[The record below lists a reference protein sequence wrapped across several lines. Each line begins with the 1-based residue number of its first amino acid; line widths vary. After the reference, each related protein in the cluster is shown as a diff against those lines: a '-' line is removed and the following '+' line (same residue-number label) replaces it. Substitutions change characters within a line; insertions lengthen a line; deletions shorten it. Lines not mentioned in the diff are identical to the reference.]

1 MKKHIIFLS
10 LFLLSACSSL
20 DTQVVIKRQNEGAS
34 SEQIETSFDAFFS
47 GNVQFETIQRD
58 LYSGEEISIHDEV
71 SSKKKVTVV
80 KRGEK
85 ILSQKF
91 IVSQNGVAVEQY
103 LNLANQIKTRTISEN
118 SELFTKTY
126 ANPFTNVIGEKKLF
140 DYFTLEDGQASKLLR
155 INDFGRIVLEQA
167 FENFFPF
174 YENTYVFD
182 PLTKKEKIIDLTVS
196 LAEDGKPTSLEFT
209 KSYEDRYGAIL
220 VAYSSEL
227 SSVETVSSLAKQVFS
242 GTAEQRTALQ
252 TSLDNLYTQMQ
263 AGNFVQTVNM
273 ATNYYPTYHNYY
285 NFAPASNAGAMISD
299 LAFKSSYGLTY
310 IGMAVN
316 QQGQYYMA
324 GVSPDA
330 DYSGAA
336 SNATYASFDEILP
349 LYQKISPDFFTYD
362 ETQGTYTFDIGSFVY
377 NDYMFSFSILDA
389 IFGQGDPLAQKMGA
403 YLASSS
409 SYSFNFHTLTIKID
423 EETSLPIFTLE
434 FTPYF
439 SATPITSTVTFS
451 DFGAVNLYADAKLGT
466 AFRILIGE

>member
-47 GNVQFETIQRD
+47 GNVQFETVQRD

-126 ANPFTNVIGEKKLF
+126 ANPFTNVIGEKNLF
-140 DYFTLEDGQASKLLR
+140 DYFTLEDGQSSKLLR

-220 VAYSSEL
+220 VSYSSEL
-227 SSVETVSSLAKQVFS
+227 TSVETV
-242 GTAEQRTALQ
+242 
-252 TSLDNLYTQMQ
+252 
-263 AGNFVQTVNM
+263 
-273 ATNYYPTYHNYY
+273 
-285 NFAPASNAGAMISD
+285 
-299 LAFKSSYGLTY
+299 
-310 IGMAVN
+310 
-316 QQGQYYMA
+316 
-324 GVSPDA
+324 
-330 DYSGAA
+330 
-336 SNATYASFDEILP
+336 
-349 LYQKISPDFFTYD
+349 
-362 ETQGTYTFDIGSFVY
+362 
-377 NDYMFSFSILDA
+377 
-389 IFGQGDPLAQKMGA
+389 
-403 YLASSS
+403 
-409 SYSFNFHTLTIKID
+409 
-423 EETSLPIFTLE
+423 
-434 FTPYF
+434 
-439 SATPITSTVTFS
+439 
-451 DFGAVNLYADAKLGT
+451 
-466 AFRILIGE
+466 